1 MSTFRVTQTSMVDR
15 SLSSLQLGLGRLSD
29 LQEQLSSGRRLNR
42 PSDSPTD
49 TATAMRLRSS
59 LSAAEQYGRNAAD
72 GIGRLGLVDQT
83 LFGVTDLVGRAQ
95 EIAVQ
100 GANSGAMSP
109 ASREALATEVDQIRA
124 AMLDDA
130 NATYLSRPVFG
141 GITAGDA
148 AFDDTGSFVGVDGEI
163 TRRVSDNAKVRVDVD
178 GKAVFGDGATS
189 VFAELDA
196 LATALRA
203 GDDAGV
209 QSSIGAL
216 AARQETVSTV
226 HAEVGAAYKRIEG
239 AQGALE
245 DKKLDLTTSLTDVEN
260 IDLPR
265 TMIDIN
271 LQEVAYQTALS
282 SAARV
287 LQPSLIEFLR

>member
-1 MSTFRVTQTSMVDR
+1 MAAFRVTQQSMVDR

-59 LSAAEQYGRNAAD
+59 LSSAEQYGRNAQD
-72 GIGRLGLVDQT
+72 GLGRLGLVDQT
-83 LFGVTDLVGRAQ
+83 LFGVTDLVTRARS
-95 EIAVQ
+95 IAVQ

-109 ASREALATEVDQIRA
+109 ASREALATEIDQVRSALI
-124 AMLDDA
+124 DDA
-130 NATYLSRPVFG
+130 NATYLARPVFG
-141 GITAGDA
+141 GITAGDT
-148 AFDDTGSFVGVDGEI
+148 AFDDAGVFVGVQGEI
-163 TRRVSDNAKVRVDVD
+163 TRRVSDNARVRVDVD
-178 GKAVFGDGATS
+178 GTAVFGDGATS
-189 VFAELDA
+189 VFARLDY
-196 LATALRA
+196 LAAAMRT

-209 QSSIGAL
+209 QASLVKLS
-216 AARQETVSTV
+216 ARLESVSTV
-226 HAEVGAAYKRIEG
+226 HADVGAAYKRIEE
-239 AQGALE
+239 AQSALE
-245 DKKLDLTTSLTDVEN
+245 DKVLDLTTALTDVEN

-271 LQEVAYQTALS
+271 LQEVAYQTALA

>member
-1 MSTFRVTQTSMVDR
+1 MTFRVTQNSMVDR
-15 SLSSLQLGLGRLSD
+15 SMSSLQLGMGRISH

-59 LSAAEQYGRNAAD
+59 LSAAEQYGRNAQD
-72 GIGRLGLVDQT
+72 GLGRLGLVDTT
-83 LFGVTDLVGRAQ
+83 LFGVTDQVTAARGVAL
-95 EIAVQ
+95 Q
-100 GANSGAMSP
+100 GANSGAMSQ
-109 ASREALATEVDQIRA
+109 ASREALATEIDQIRA
-124 AMLDDA
+124 GLLDDA

-141 GITAGDA
+141 GITS
-148 AFDDTGSFVGVDGEI
+148 GSVAYDPSGTFVGVDGEI
-163 TRRVSDNAKVRVDVD
+163 SRRVSDNAKVRVDID

-189 VFAELDA
+189 VFAELDD
-196 LATALRA
+196 LATAMRT
-203 GDDAGV
+203 GDDVGV
-209 QSSIGAL
+209 QSSLGKL
-216 AARQETVSTV
+216 AARLEAVSTV
-226 HAEVGAAYKRIEG
+226 HADVGAAYKRIEG
-239 AQGALE
+239 AQEALE
-245 DKKLDLTTSLTDVEN
+245 DKKLDLTSALTEVEN

-287 LQPSLIEFLR
+287 LQPSLVDFLR